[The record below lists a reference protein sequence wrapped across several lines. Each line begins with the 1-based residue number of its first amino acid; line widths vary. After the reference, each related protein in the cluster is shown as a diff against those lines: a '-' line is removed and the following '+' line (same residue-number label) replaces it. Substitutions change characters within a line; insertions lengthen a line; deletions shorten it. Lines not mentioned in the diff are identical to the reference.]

1 MLTWRIKADKK
12 KFSEYEHTIH
22 TPEAPIHERL
32 NAMLAL
38 RSIGTIEAVE
48 ALIMA
53 FEYEVQSNMLKHE
66 ICYCLG
72 QMDLPKKHQAR
83 VLSFL
88 EKVVQDTAHS
98 DFVRHEAIEALEDI
112 SEEVSLKVL
121 ESLKEQQTGILYET
135 YYLKKKQVEWQK
147 ATDHGKTEGINLKAS
162 LYDCDPAPW
171 YNYKAD
177 TKYADIE
184 FLQRILLNNDI
195 FERYR
200 ALYTLR
206 ELNTEESLIAICQCY
221 MEAHL

>member
-177 TKYADIE
+177 TKYADVG